1 MSGPRVLI
9 GEHATH
15 GYGIYVSPTNVD
27 VTAAD
32 NDYFLMDSSA
42 AGHGQLLLWKEVE
55 TTSAHNGSTVSFD
68 YNSHGVRNYA
78 IGFCSQIAQGEDADD
93 ITCISETADTARASA
108 TYSLFGG
115 TLGGIGTTYNTDY
128 GNDITFEITLTNSGN
143 TGTCTIARES
153 PASSSADFLVN
164 VLIFKEEG

>member
-1 MSGPRVLI
+1 MANRILAGN
-9 GEHATH
+9 HATH
-15 GYGIYVSPTNVD
+15 GQGIYVSPTNVD

-42 AGHGQLLLWKEVE
+42 AGHGQLLLWKEVT
-55 TTSAHNGSTVSFD
+55 TTSSHNGSTVSFT

-93 ITCISETADTARASA
+93 ITCISETANTARASA